1 MSKTFLPNAKGWNAC
16 AHKEKTLWSWYA
28 KGWQEV
34 GIQKTKRKESMYNSE
49 SEDIPTDD
57 FF

>member
-1 MSKTFLPNAKGWNAC
+1 MQRDEMHVHTKKKHC
-16 AHKEKTLWSWYA
+16 
-28 KGWQEV
+28 EV
-34 GIQKTKRKESMYNSE
+34 DMPKDDKKLKFRKQREKESMYNSE